1 MKTVRALRGG
11 RQFTVR
17 PQVWNPRPQRPV
29 IGRCPMLRLTL
40 LLVLWFALPL
50 ASATL
55 PGFPQAAAAPEPGVA
70 AASLVANQEPEGR
83 PSPAVPDAAAINH
96 LLRLPIPEQME
107 FCGEPV
113 PLGRRDVVE
122 RLDLELVV
130 ILGSQINTAIWFK
143 RIPRYFPLVEAE
155 LARRQLPADLKY
167 VALIES
173 NLRATARSSAGAVG
187 PWQFMGSTGSEVGL
201 EHRAWVD
208 ERRDW
213 EKSTAAALDH
223 LSALRESFGAW
234 PAALAAYN
242 SGRSRVSRAM
252 EEQRHTD
259 YYDLVLPRE
268 TERYV
273 FRALA
278 AKLVIENPE
287 RFGIRVPQESLYAPL
302 EVVTHEFEVRRR
314 ELPLAAVAQA
324 AGIPYRE
331 LCRLNPWL
339 LGAPLPRG
347 PHRLQVPT
355 VNAAD
360 FDVALARWE
369 TSNPEPQRAYY
380 QVRRGD
386 TLSAIARQH
395 SIPLGDL
402 LQWNDLNGRSIIRP
416 GQELVI
422 QLVD

>member
-1 MKTVRALRGG
+1 
-11 RQFTVR
+11 
-17 PQVWNPRPQRPV
+17 
-29 IGRCPMLRLTL
+29 MLRLTL
-40 LLVLWFALPL
+40 LLVLWFALPA

-55 PGFPQAAAAPEPGVA
+55 PGLSEAAAAPEPAVA
-70 AASLVANQEPEGR
+70 EGSSVPNPEAAVL
-83 PSPAVPDAAAINH
+83 PSPAVSDASVINY
-96 LLRLPIPEQME
+96 LLRLPIPAQME

-113 PLGRRDVVE
+113 PLDRRDVVE

-130 ILGSQINTAIWFK
+130 ILGSQVNTAIWFK

-187 PWQFMGSTGSEVGL
+187 PWQFIGSTGSEMGL
-201 EHRAWVD
+201 EQRSWVD

-242 SGRSRVSRAM
+242 AGRWRVSRAM

-278 AKLVIENPE
+278 AKLVIEHPE
-287 RFGIRVPQESLYAPL
+287 AFGIRVPQESLYAPL
-302 EVVTHEFEVRRR
+302 EVVTHAFEVRRR
-314 ELPLAAVAQA
+314 ELSLAAVAQA
-324 AGIPYRE
+324 AGVPYRE

-347 PHRLQVPT
+347 AHRLQVPT

-360 FDVALARWE
+360 FDAALARWE
-369 TSNPEPQRAYY
+369 TANPEPQRVYY
-380 QVRRGD
+380 QVRSGD
-386 TLSAIARQH
+386 TLSAIARRH

-402 LQWNDLNGRSIIRP
+402 LHWNALNGGSIIRP